1 MQVSDFHF
9 ELPDELIARYPQPE
23 RTASRLLQLD
33 GNSGQ
38 VTDGIFKNVLEQVQ
52 PGDLLVFNNTR
63 VIPARMFGRKASGG
77 KLEALV
83 ERVLDE
89 HSILAHVRCSKPP
102 KPGTELYLGE
112 NDEYLAEMV
121 ARHDALFEIK
131 FKSEKNVLD
140 ILNDIGHMPLPP
152 YIDRP
157 DEDADKERY
166 QTVYNEKP
174 GAVAAPTAGLHFDE
188 ELLEQIKAKGVEF
201 AYVTLH
207 VGAGTF
213 QPVRVENINDHHM
226 HAEYVEVPQ
235 EVVDAINAT
244 KARGGRIVAVGTTSV
259 RSLESAAQESIKKG
273 TELAPFFGDTEIFIY
288 PGYEYQL
295 VDCLITNFHLPE
307 STLIMLVSAFAGY
320 DNVMKAYEHAVKEKY
335 RFFSYG
341 DAMFISKKRG

>member
-9 ELPDELIARYPQPE
+9 ELPNELIARYPQPE
-23 RTASRLLQLD
+23 RTASRLLQLE
-33 GNSGQ
+33 GPTGQ
-38 VTDGIFKNVLEQVQ
+38 ITDGHFTDVLDQVQ
-52 PGDLLVFNNTR
+52 QGDLLVFNNTR

-77 KLEALV
+77 KLEVLV
-83 ERVLDE
+83 ERMLDE
-89 HSILAHVRCSKPP
+89 ESILAHVRCSKSP
-102 KPGTELYLGE
+102 KPGTELFLGE
-112 NDEYLAEMV
+112 NDEYKAVMV

-131 FKSEKNVLD
+131 FVSDKTVLE
-140 ILNDIGHMPLPP
+140 ILNEVGHMPLPP

-166 QTVYNEKP
+166 QTVYNQKP

-188 ELLEQIKAKGVEF
+188 ALLEQIKAKGVEF

-213 QPVRVENINDHHM
+213 QPVKVDNINDHHM

-235 EVVDAINAT
+235 EVVDAIAAT
-244 KARGGRIVAVGTTSV
+244 RARGGRIIAVGTTSV
-259 RSLESAAQESIKKG
+259 RSLESAAQDALKQG
-273 TELAPFFGDTEIFIY
+273 TELVPFFGDTEIFIF

-320 DNVMKAYEHAVKEKY
+320 DSVMAAYQHAVDNQY

-341 DAMFISKKRG
+341 DAMFITKKV